1 MAKQLKRSSNK
12 LIAGVCAG
20 MAEYIGIDITLMRI
34 IWALCVLVGGFGILA
49 YILFWIIMPAA

>member
-12 LIAGVCAG
+12 MIAGVCAG

>member
-1 MAKQLKRSSNK
+1 M
-12 LIAGVCAG
+12 IAGVCAG